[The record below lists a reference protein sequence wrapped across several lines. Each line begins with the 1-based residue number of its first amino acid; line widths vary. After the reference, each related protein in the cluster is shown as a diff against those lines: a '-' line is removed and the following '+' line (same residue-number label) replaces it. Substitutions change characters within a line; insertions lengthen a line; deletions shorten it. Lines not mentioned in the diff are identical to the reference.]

1 MTGGFGLSISKTTS
15 TVSLPALESSR
26 IFPEVRFISECC
38 FRTLSNTERSCIPHS
53 VSASAILTAPLSSI
67 SRNSCSRAFSR
78 PNNSACSD
86 VIPSSFSARSLS
98 TADTRIWSERVSSG
112 KRWRLVS
119 TIIRLAY
126 SSVMSFPSPI
136 RQGTFTHMSCSATVR
151 RRFPDSISYSPF
163 PAERTRSGSV
173 MPIRAIDELSSDR
186 SPQSVKIGERR
197 GSSLS
202 NSIL

>member
-1 MTGGFGLSISKTTS
+1 M
-15 TVSLPALESSR
+15 
-26 IFPEVRFISECC
+26 
-38 FRTLSNTERSCIPHS
+38 
-53 VSASAILTAPLSSI
+53 

-78 PNNSACSD
+78 PYNSDCSA
-86 VIPSSFSARSLS
+86 VISSSFSARSPS
-98 TADTRIWSERVSSG
+98 TADTRICSERVSSG

-119 TIIRLAY
+119 TAIRLAY

-136 RQGTFTHMSCSATVR
+136 RQGTFTHKSCSAAVR

-186 SPQSVKIGERR
+186 SPPSVKIGERR

-202 NSIL
+202 SSILYDLSSGKHFAIMSSMVSVSGSSGSSSLETAANPSSGISEGSSSSMGM

>member
-1 MTGGFGLSISKTTS
+1 MTSS
-15 TVSLPALESSR
+15 VSAPAPESSR
-26 IFPEVRFISECC
+26 IFPEVSFISGCC
-38 FRTLSNTERSCIPHS
+38 FRTSSRTARSLIPHRI
-53 VSASAILTAPLSSI
+53 SASAMRTAPLSSM
-67 SRNSCSRAFSR
+67 SRKSCSRAFR
-78 PNNSACSD
+78 RLNNFDCSD
-86 VIPSSFSARSLS
+86 VIPSSFSARSPS
-98 TADTRIWSERVSSG
+98 TADTRIFFERVSSG

>member
-1 MTGGFGLSISKTTS
+1 M
-15 TVSLPALESSR
+15 
-26 IFPEVRFISECC
+26 
-38 FRTLSNTERSCIPHS
+38 
-53 VSASAILTAPLSSI
+53 PLSSM
-67 SRNSCSRAFSR
+67 SRNSCSRAFR
-78 PNNSACSD
+78 RLNNSDCSD
-86 VIPSSFSARSLS
+86 VIPSSFSARSTS
-98 TADTRIWSERVSSG
+98 TADTLIFSDIVSSG

-119 TIIRLAY
+119 TAIRLAY

-136 RQGTFTHMSCSATVR
+136 RQGTFTHISCSATAR

-186 SPQSVKIGERR
+186 SPLSVKIGERR

-202 NSIL
+202 SSML